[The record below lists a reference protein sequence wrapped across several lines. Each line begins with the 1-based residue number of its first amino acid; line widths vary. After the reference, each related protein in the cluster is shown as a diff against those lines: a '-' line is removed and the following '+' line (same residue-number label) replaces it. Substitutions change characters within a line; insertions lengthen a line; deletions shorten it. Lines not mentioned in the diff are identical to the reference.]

1 MKRIFGTG
9 VALITPFNEDKTI
22 DYTSLEKLINKVT
35 EGGIDFLV
43 VLGTTGEATSINE
56 SEKNELIN
64 FIVKLNNKRLPLVL
78 GLGGNNTN
86 KLINEINNTDLSNF
100 DAILSVTPY
109 YNKPSQKGLYHHYA
123 EISKS
128 STIPIILYNVPSRT
142 GVNMSPEITIQ
153 LANDFKNIISI
164 KEASGDINQ
173 IKYILKNKPKNF
185 DVLSGDDGLT
195 FEIIQNGGAGV
206 ISVIGQSNP
215 VEFSSLVK
223 FTLNGKLSDAKREA
237 RWVWWAGQGTARTAT
252 FLVVLLLTIWA
263 PRSTLHAHRVMAGG
277 AVRDKACKRGSSP
290 DSSESLGR
298 G

>member
-1 MKRIFGTG
+1 MKRISGTG

-22 DYTSLEKLINKVT
+22 DYTSLDKLINKVI

-56 SEKNELIN
+56 SEKKELIN
-64 FIVKLNNKRLPLVL
+64 FIVKKNNKRLPLVL
-78 GLGGNNTN
+78 GIGGNNTN
-86 KLINEINNTDLSNF
+86 KLIKEINNTDLSDF

-128 STIPIILYNVPSRT
+128 SPIPIILYNVPSRT
-142 GVNMSPEITIQ
+142 GINMSPETTIQ

-195 FEIIQNGGAGV
+195 LEIIQNGGAGV

-215 VEFSSLVK
+215 EEFSSLVK
-223 FTLNGKLSDAKREA
+223 FALNGKLSDAKILHDKLYGLYHYLYSEGNPSGVKA
-237 RWVWWAGQGTARTAT
+237 FLSLQGVCKNYLRLP
-252 FLVVLLLTIWA
+252 LVPI
-263 PRSTLHAHRVMAGG
+263 
-277 AVRDKACKRGSSP
+277 
-290 DSSESLGR
+290 SSELFNDFKIYLANEVN
-298 G
+298 

>member
-1 MKRIFGTG
+1 MKRISGTG

-22 DYTSLEKLINKVT
+22 DYTSLDKLINKVI

-43 VLGTTGEATSINE
+43 VLGTTGEATSIND
-56 SEKNELIN
+56 SEKKELIN

-78 GLGGNNTN
+78 GIGGNNTN
-86 KLINEINNTDLSNF
+86 KLIKEINNTDLSDF

-109 YNKPSQKGLYHHYA
+109 YNKPSQNGLYHHYA

-128 STIPIILYNVPSRT
+128 SPIPIILYNVPSRT

-195 FEIIQNGGAGV
+195 LEIIQNGGAGV

-215 VEFSSLVK
+215 EEFSSLVK
-223 FTLNGKLSDAKREA
+223 FALNGKLSDAKLIHDKLYGLYHYLYSEGNPSGVKA
-237 RWVWWAGQGTARTAT
+237 FLSLQGVCKNYLRLP
-252 FLVVLLLTIWA
+252 LVPI
-263 PRSTLHAHRVMAGG
+263 
-277 AVRDKACKRGSSP
+277 
-290 DSSESLGR
+290 SSELFNDFKIYLANEVN
-298 G
+298 

>member
-9 VALITPFNEDKTI
+9 VALITPFNKDKTI
-22 DYTSLEKLINKVT
+22 DYPSLEKLINKVT

-56 SEKNELIN
+56 SEKKELIN

-78 GLGGNNTN
+78 GIGGNNTN
-86 KLINEINNTDLSNF
+86 KLIKEINNTDLSDF

-128 STIPIILYNVPSRT
+128 SPIPIILYNVPSRT

-195 FEIIQNGGAGV
+195 LEIIQNGGAGV

-215 VEFSSLVK
+215 EEFSSLVK
-223 FTLNGKLSDAKREA
+223 FALNGKLSDAKLLHDKLYGLYHYLYSEGNPSGVKA
-237 RWVWWAGQGTARTAT
+237 FLSLQG
-252 FLVVLLLTIWA
+252 V
-263 PRSTLHAHRVMAGG
+263 
-277 AVRDKACKRGSSP
+277 CKNYLRLP
-290 DSSESLGR
+290 LIPISSELFNDFKIYLANEVN
-298 G
+298 

>member
-22 DYTSLEKLINKVT
+22 DYTSLEKLINKVI

-86 KLINEINNTDLSNF
+86 KLIKEINNTDLSDF

-123 EISKS
+123 EISKFS
-128 STIPIILYNVPSRT
+128 PIPIILYNVPSRT

-195 FEIIQNGGAGV
+195 LEIIQNGGAGV

-223 FTLNGKLSDAKREA
+223 FALNGKLSDAKLLHDKLYGIYHYLYSEGNPSGVKA
-237 RWVWWAGQGTARTAT
+237 FLSLQGVCKNYLRLP
-252 FLVVLLLTIWA
+252 LVPI
-263 PRSTLHAHRVMAGG
+263 
-277 AVRDKACKRGSSP
+277 SSKLFN
-290 DSSESLGR
+290 DFKIYLANEVN
-298 G
+298 

>member
-128 STIPIILYNVPSRT
+128 SPIPIILYNVPSRT

-195 FEIIQNGGAGV
+195 LEIIQNGGAGV

-223 FTLNGKLSDAKREA
+223 FALNGKLSDAKLIHDKLYGLYHYLYSEGNPSGVKA
-237 RWVWWAGQGTARTAT
+237 FLSLQGVCKNYLRLP
-252 FLVVLLLTIWA
+252 LV
-263 PRSTLHAHRVMAGG
+263 PM
-277 AVRDKACKRGSSP
+277 
-290 DSSESLGR
+290 SSELFNDFKIYLANEVN
-298 G
+298 

>member
-1 MKRIFGTG
+1 MKRISGTG

-22 DYTSLEKLINKVT
+22 DYTSLDKLLNKVIK
-35 EGGIDFLV
+35 GGIDFLV

-56 SEKNELIN
+56 SEKKELIN

-78 GLGGNNTN
+78 GIGGNNTN
-86 KLINEINNTDLSNF
+86 KLIKEINNTDLSDF

-128 STIPIILYNVPSRT
+128 SPIPIILYNVPSRT

-195 FEIIQNGGAGV
+195 LEIIQNGGAGV

-215 VEFSSLVK
+215 EEFSSLVK
-223 FTLNGKLSDAKREA
+223 FALNGKLSDAKILHDKLYGLYHYLYSEGNPSGVKA
-237 RWVWWAGQGTARTAT
+237 FLSLQGVCKNYLRLP
-252 FLVVLLLTIWA
+252 LVPI
-263 PRSTLHAHRVMAGG
+263 
-277 AVRDKACKRGSSP
+277 
-290 DSSESLGR
+290 SSELFNDFKIYLANEVN
-298 G
+298 

>member
-22 DYTSLEKLINKVT
+22 DYPSLEKLINKVI

-56 SEKNELIN
+56 SEKNDLIN

-86 KLINEINNTDLSNF
+86 KLIKEINNTDLSDF

-128 STIPIILYNVPSRT
+128 SPIPIILYNVPSRT

-195 FEIIQNGGAGV
+195 LEIIQNGGVGV

-223 FTLNGKLSDAKREA
+223 FALNGKLSDAKLLHDKLYGLYHYLYSEGNPSGVKA
-237 RWVWWAGQGTARTAT
+237 FLSLQGVCKNYLRLP
-252 FLVVLLLTIWA
+252 LV
-263 PRSTLHAHRVMAGG
+263 PM
-277 AVRDKACKRGSSP
+277 
-290 DSSESLGR
+290 SSELFNDFKIYLSNEIN
-298 G
+298 

>member
-128 STIPIILYNVPSRT
+128 SSIPIILYNVPSRT

-195 FEIIQNGGAGV
+195 LEIIQNGGAGV

-223 FTLNGKLSDAKREA
+223 FALNGKLSDAKLVHDKLYGLYHYLYSEGNPSGVKA
-237 RWVWWAGQGTARTAT
+237 FLSLQGVCKNYLRLP
-252 FLVVLLLTIWA
+252 LVPI
-263 PRSTLHAHRVMAGG
+263 
-277 AVRDKACKRGSSP
+277 SSKLFN
-290 DSSESLGR
+290 DFKIYLANEVN
-298 G
+298 

>member
-1 MKRIFGTG
+1 MKRISGTG

-22 DYTSLEKLINKVT
+22 DYTSLDKLINKVI

-43 VLGTTGEATSINE
+43 VLGTTAEATSINE
-56 SEKNELIN
+56 SEKKELIN

-78 GLGGNNTN
+78 GIGGNNTN
-86 KLINEINNTDLSNF
+86 KLIKEINNTDLSDF

-109 YNKPSQKGLYHHYA
+109 YNKPSQNGLYHHYA
-123 EISKS
+123 EISKYS
-128 STIPIILYNVPSRT
+128 PIPIILYNVPSRT
-142 GVNMSPEITIQ
+142 GVNMSPETTIQ

-195 FEIIQNGGAGV
+195 LEIIQNGGAGV

-215 VEFSSLVK
+215 EEFSSLVK
-223 FTLNGKLSDAKREA
+223 FALNGKLSDAKILHDKLYGLYHYLYSEGNPSGVKA
-237 RWVWWAGQGTARTAT
+237 FLSLQGVCKNYLRLP
-252 FLVVLLLTIWA
+252 LVPI
-263 PRSTLHAHRVMAGG
+263 
-277 AVRDKACKRGSSP
+277 
-290 DSSESLGR
+290 SSELFNDFKIYLANEVN
-298 G
+298 

>member
-86 KLINEINNTDLSNF
+86 KLINEINNTDLSDF

-128 STIPIILYNVPSRT
+128 SPIPIILYNVPSRT

-195 FEIIQNGGAGV
+195 LEIIQNGGAGV

-223 FTLNGKLSDAKREA
+223 FALNGKLSDAKLVHDKLYGLYHYLYSEGNPSGVKA
-237 RWVWWAGQGTARTAT
+237 FLSLQGVCKNYLRLP
-252 FLVVLLLTIWA
+252 LV
-263 PRSTLHAHRVMAGG
+263 PM
-277 AVRDKACKRGSSP
+277 
-290 DSSESLGR
+290 SSELFNDFKIYLSNEVN
-298 G
+298 

>member
-22 DYTSLEKLINKVT
+22 DYSSLEKLINKVIK
-35 EGGIDFLV
+35 GGIDFLV
-43 VLGTTGEATSINE
+43 VLGTTGEATSINK

-86 KLINEINNTDLSNF
+86 KLIKEINNTDLSNF

-128 STIPIILYNVPSRT
+128 SPIPIILYNVPSRT
-142 GVNMSPEITIQ
+142 GVNLSPEITIQ

-195 FEIIQNGGAGV
+195 LEIIQNGGAGV

-215 VEFSSLVK
+215 EEFSSLVK
-223 FTLNGKLSDAKREA
+223 FALNGKLSDAKLLHDKLYGLYHYLYSEGNPSGVKA
-237 RWVWWAGQGTARTAT
+237 FLSLQGVCKNYLRLP
-252 FLVVLLLTIWA
+252 LVPISNKLFNDFKIYLANEVN
-263 PRSTLHAHRVMAGG
+263 
-277 AVRDKACKRGSSP
+277 
-290 DSSESLGR
+290 
-298 G
+298 

>member
-22 DYTSLEKLINKVT
+22 DYSSLKKLINKVIK
-35 EGGIDFLV
+35 GGIDFLV
-43 VLGTTGEATSINE
+43 VLGTTGEATSINK

-64 FIVKLNNKRLPLVL
+64 FIVKINNKRLPLVL

-86 KLINEINNTDLSNF
+86 KLIKEINNTDLSNF

-123 EISKS
+123 EISKTS
-128 STIPIILYNVPSRT
+128 PIPIILYNVPSRT
-142 GVNMSPEITIQ
+142 GVNLSPEITIQ

-173 IKYILKNKPKNF
+173 IKYILKNKPKSF

-195 FEIIQNGGAGV
+195 LEIIQNGGAGV

-215 VEFSSLVK
+215 EEFSSLVK
-223 FTLNGKLSDAKREA
+223 FALNGKLSDAKLLHDKLYGLYHYLYSEGNPSGVKA
-237 RWVWWAGQGTARTAT
+237 FLSLQGICKNYLRLP
-252 FLVVLLLTIWA
+252 LVPI
-263 PRSTLHAHRVMAGG
+263 
-277 AVRDKACKRGSSP
+277 SSKLFN
-290 DSSESLGR
+290 DFKMYLSNEVN
-298 G
+298 

>member
-22 DYTSLEKLINKVT
+22 DYTSLEKLINKVIL
-35 EGGIDFLV
+35 GGIDFLV

-56 SEKNELIN
+56 SEKNDLIN

-86 KLINEINNTDLSNF
+86 KLINEINNTDLSDF

-128 STIPIILYNVPSRT
+128 SPIPIILYNVPSRT

-195 FEIIQNGGAGV
+195 LEIIQNGGAGV

-223 FTLNGKLSDAKREA
+223 FALNGKLSDAKLLHDKLYGLYHYLYSEGNPSGVKA
-237 RWVWWAGQGTARTAT
+237 FLSLQGVCKNYLRLP
-252 FLVVLLLTIWA
+252 LV
-263 PRSTLHAHRVMAGG
+263 PM
-277 AVRDKACKRGSSP
+277 
-290 DSSESLGR
+290 SSELFNDFKIYLANEVN
-298 G
+298 

>member
-1 MKRIFGTG
+1 MKRISGTG

-22 DYTSLEKLINKVT
+22 DYTSLDKLLNKVI

-56 SEKNELIN
+56 SEKRELIN

-78 GLGGNNTN
+78 GIGGNNTN
-86 KLINEINNTDLSNF
+86 KLIKEINNTDLSDF

-109 YNKPSQKGLYHHYA
+109 YNKPSQNGLYHHYA

-128 STIPIILYNVPSRT
+128 SPIPIILYNVPSRT
-142 GVNMSPEITIQ
+142 GINMSPETTIQ

-195 FEIIQNGGAGV
+195 LEIIQNGGAGV

-215 VEFSSLVK
+215 EEFSSLVK
-223 FTLNGKLSDAKREA
+223 FALNGKLSDAKILHDKLYGLYHYLYSEGNPSGVKA
-237 RWVWWAGQGTARTAT
+237 FLSLQGVCKN
-252 FLVVLLLTIWA
+252 FLRLPLVPI
-263 PRSTLHAHRVMAGG
+263 
-277 AVRDKACKRGSSP
+277 
-290 DSSESLGR
+290 SSELFNDFKIYLATEVN
-298 G
+298 

>member
-1 MKRIFGTG
+1 MKRIFGAG

-22 DYTSLEKLINKVT
+22 DYTSLEKLINKVI

-86 KLINEINNTDLSNF
+86 KLIKEINNTNLSDF

-128 STIPIILYNVPSRT
+128 SSIPIILYNVPSRT

-195 FEIIQNGGAGV
+195 LKIIQNGGAGV

-223 FTLNGKLSDAKREA
+223 FALNGKLSDAKLIHDKLYGLYHYLYSEGNPSGVKA
-237 RWVWWAGQGTARTAT
+237 FLSLQGVCKNYLRLP
-252 FLVVLLLTIWA
+252 LVPI
-263 PRSTLHAHRVMAGG
+263 
-277 AVRDKACKRGSSP
+277 SSKLFN
-290 DSSESLGR
+290 DFKIYLANEVN
-298 G
+298 

>member
-1 MKRIFGTG
+1 MKRISGTG

-22 DYTSLEKLINKVT
+22 DYTSLDKLINKVI

-56 SEKNELIN
+56 SEKKELIN
-64 FIVKLNNKRLPLVL
+64 FIVQLNNKRLPLVL
-78 GLGGNNTN
+78 GIGGNNTN
-86 KLINEINNTDLSNF
+86 KLIKEINNTDLSDF

-109 YNKPSQKGLYHHYA
+109 YNKPSQNGLYHHYA

-128 STIPIILYNVPSRT
+128 SPIPIILYNVPSRT
-142 GVNMSPEITIQ
+142 GINMSPETTIQ

-195 FEIIQNGGAGV
+195 LEIIQNGGAGV

-215 VEFSSLVK
+215 EEFSSLVK
-223 FTLNGKLSDAKREA
+223 FALNGKLSDAKILHDKLYGLYHYLYSEGNPSGVKA
-237 RWVWWAGQGTARTAT
+237 FLSLQGVCKNYLRLP
-252 FLVVLLLTIWA
+252 LVPI
-263 PRSTLHAHRVMAGG
+263 
-277 AVRDKACKRGSSP
+277 
-290 DSSESLGR
+290 SSELFNDFKIYLANEVN
-298 G
+298 

>member
-1 MKRIFGTG
+1 MKRISGTG

-22 DYTSLEKLINKVT
+22 DYISLDKLINKVI

-56 SEKNELIN
+56 FEKKELIN

-78 GLGGNNTN
+78 GIGGNNTN
-86 KLINEINNTDLSNF
+86 KLIKEINNTDLSDF

-109 YNKPSQKGLYHHYA
+109 YNKPSQNGLYHHYA

-128 STIPIILYNVPSRT
+128 SPIPIILYNVPSRT
-142 GVNMSPEITIQ
+142 GINMSPETTIQ
-153 LANDFKNIISI
+153 IANDFKNIISI

-195 FEIIQNGGAGV
+195 LEIIQNGGAGV

-215 VEFSSLVK
+215 EEFSSLVK
-223 FTLNGKLSDAKREA
+223 FALNGKLSDAKILHDKLYGLYHYLYSEGNPSGVKA
-237 RWVWWAGQGTARTAT
+237 FLSLQGVCKNYLRLP
-252 FLVVLLLTIWA
+252 LVPI
-263 PRSTLHAHRVMAGG
+263 
-277 AVRDKACKRGSSP
+277 
-290 DSSESLGR
+290 SSELFNDFKIYLANEVN
-298 G
+298 

>member
-1 MKRIFGTG
+1 MKRISGTG

-22 DYTSLEKLINKVT
+22 DYTSLDKLINKVI

-56 SEKNELIN
+56 TEKKELIN

-78 GLGGNNTN
+78 GIGGNNTN
-86 KLINEINNTDLSNF
+86 KLIKEINNTDLSDF

-128 STIPIILYNVPSRT
+128 SPIPIILYNVPSRT
-142 GVNMSPEITIQ
+142 GINMSPETTIQ

-195 FEIIQNGGAGV
+195 LEIIQNGGTGV

-215 VEFSSLVK
+215 EEFSSLVK
-223 FTLNGKLSDAKREA
+223 FALNGKLSDAKILHDKLYGLYHYLYSEGNPSGVKA
-237 RWVWWAGQGTARTAT
+237 FLSLQGVCKNYLRLP
-252 FLVVLLLTIWA
+252 LVPI
-263 PRSTLHAHRVMAGG
+263 
-277 AVRDKACKRGSSP
+277 
-290 DSSESLGR
+290 SSELFNDFKIYLANEVN
-298 G
+298 

>member
-22 DYTSLEKLINKVT
+22 DYPSLEKLINKVID
-35 EGGIDFLV
+35 GGIDFLV

-86 KLINEINNTDLSNF
+86 NLIKEINNTDLSDF

-128 STIPIILYNVPSRT
+128 SPIPIILYNVPSRT

-195 FEIIQNGGAGV
+195 LEIIQNGGAGV

-223 FTLNGKLSDAKREA
+223 FALNGKLSDAKLLHDKLYGLYHYLYSEGNPSGVKA
-237 RWVWWAGQGTARTAT
+237 FLSLQGVCKNYLRLP
-252 FLVVLLLTIWA
+252 LV
-263 PRSTLHAHRVMAGG
+263 PM
-277 AVRDKACKRGSSP
+277 SSKLFN
-290 DSSESLGR
+290 DFKIYLSNEVN
-298 G
+298 

>member
-22 DYTSLEKLINKVT
+22 DYPSLEKLINKVI

-86 KLINEINNTDLSNF
+86 KLIKEINNTDLSDF

-109 YNKPSQKGLYHHYA
+109 YNKPSQMGLYHHYA

-128 STIPIILYNVPSRT
+128 SPIPIILYNVPSRT

-164 KEASGDINQ
+164 KEASGDLNQ

-195 FEIIQNGGAGV
+195 LEIIQNGGAGV

-223 FTLNGKLSDAKREA
+223 FALNGKLSDAKLLHNKLYGLYHYLYSEGNPSGVKA
-237 RWVWWAGQGTARTAT
+237 FLTLQGVCKNYLRLP
-252 FLVVLLLTIWA
+252 LVPI
-263 PRSTLHAHRVMAGG
+263 
-277 AVRDKACKRGSSP
+277 SSKLFN
-290 DSSESLGR
+290 DFKIYLANEVN
-298 G
+298 

>member
-1 MKRIFGTG
+1 MKRISGTG

-22 DYTSLEKLINKVT
+22 DYTSLDKLINKVI

-56 SEKNELIN
+56 SEKKELIN

-78 GLGGNNTN
+78 GIGGNNTN
-86 KLINEINNTDLSNF
+86 KLIKEINNTDLSDF

-109 YNKPSQKGLYHHYA
+109 YNKPSQNGLYHHYA

-128 STIPIILYNVPSRT
+128 SPIPIILYNVPSRT

-195 FEIIQNGGAGV
+195 LEIIQNGGAGV

-215 VEFSSLVK
+215 EEFSSLVK
-223 FTLNGKLSDAKREA
+223 FALNGKLSDAKLIHDKLYGLYHYLYSEGNPSGVKA
-237 RWVWWAGQGTARTAT
+237 FLSLQGVCKNYLRLP
-252 FLVVLLLTIWA
+252 LVPI
-263 PRSTLHAHRVMAGG
+263 
-277 AVRDKACKRGSSP
+277 
-290 DSSESLGR
+290 SSELFNDFKIYLANEVN
-298 G
+298 

>member
-22 DYTSLEKLINKVT
+22 DYPSLEKLINKVI

-86 KLINEINNTDLSNF
+86 KLIKEINNTDLSDF

-128 STIPIILYNVPSRT
+128 SPIPIILYNVPSRT

-195 FEIIQNGGAGV
+195 LEIIQNGGAGV

-215 VEFSSLVK
+215 EEFSSLVK
-223 FTLNGKLSDAKREA
+223 FALNGKLSDAKLLHDKLYGLYHYLYSEGNPSGVKA
-237 RWVWWAGQGTARTAT
+237 FLSLQGVCKNYLRLP
-252 FLVVLLLTIWA
+252 LV
-263 PRSTLHAHRVMAGG
+263 PM
-277 AVRDKACKRGSSP
+277 SSKLFN
-290 DSSESLGR
+290 DFKIYLSNEVN
-298 G
+298 

>member
-22 DYTSLEKLINKVT
+22 DYTSLEKLINKVIL
-35 EGGIDFLV
+35 GGIDFLV

-86 KLINEINNTDLSNF
+86 KLINEINNTDLSDF

-128 STIPIILYNVPSRT
+128 SPIPIILYNVPSRT

-153 LANDFKNIISI
+153 LANDFKNILSI

-195 FEIIQNGGAGV
+195 LEIIQNGGAGV

-223 FTLNGKLSDAKREA
+223 FALNGKLSDAKLLHDKLYGLYHYLYSEGNPSGVKA
-237 RWVWWAGQGTARTAT
+237 FLSLQGVCKNYLRLP
-252 FLVVLLLTIWA
+252 LV
-263 PRSTLHAHRVMAGG
+263 PM
-277 AVRDKACKRGSSP
+277 SSKLFN
-290 DSSESLGR
+290 DFKIYLANEVN
-298 G
+298 

>member
-22 DYTSLEKLINKVT
+22 DYPSLEKLINKVI

-64 FIVKLNNKRLPLVL
+64 FIIKLNNKRLPLVL

-86 KLINEINNTDLSNF
+86 KLIKEINNTDLSDF

-128 STIPIILYNVPSRT
+128 SPIPIILYNVPSRT

-195 FEIIQNGGAGV
+195 LEIIQNGGVGV

-223 FTLNGKLSDAKREA
+223 FALNGKLSDAKLLHDKLYGLYHYLYSEGNPSGVKA
-237 RWVWWAGQGTARTAT
+237 FLSLQGVCKNYLRLP
-252 FLVVLLLTIWA
+252 LV
-263 PRSTLHAHRVMAGG
+263 PM
-277 AVRDKACKRGSSP
+277 
-290 DSSESLGR
+290 SSELFNDFKIYLSNEVN
-298 G
+298 

>member
-22 DYTSLEKLINKVT
+22 DYSSLEKLINKVIK
-35 EGGIDFLV
+35 GGIDFLV
-43 VLGTTGEATSINE
+43 VLGTTGEATSINK

-86 KLINEINNTDLSNF
+86 KLIKEINNTDLSNF

-128 STIPIILYNVPSRT
+128 SPIPIILYNVPSRT

-195 FEIIQNGGAGV
+195 LEIIQNGGAGV

-223 FTLNGKLSDAKREA
+223 FALNGKLSDAKLVHDKLYGLYHYLYSEGNPSGVKA
-237 RWVWWAGQGTARTAT
+237 FLSLQGVCKNYLRLP
-252 FLVVLLLTIWA
+252 LVPI
-263 PRSTLHAHRVMAGG
+263 
-277 AVRDKACKRGSSP
+277 SSKLFN
-290 DSSESLGR
+290 DFKIYLANEVN
-298 G
+298 

>member
-86 KLINEINNTDLSNF
+86 KLIKEINNTDLSDF

-128 STIPIILYNVPSRT
+128 SPIPIILYNVPSRT

-164 KEASGDINQ
+164 KEASGDLNQ

-195 FEIIQNGGAGV
+195 LEIIQNGGAGV

-223 FTLNGKLSDAKREA
+223 FALNGKLSDAKLVHDKLYGLYHYLYSEGNPSGVKA
-237 RWVWWAGQGTARTAT
+237 FLSLQGVCKNYLRLP
-252 FLVVLLLTIWA
+252 LVPI
-263 PRSTLHAHRVMAGG
+263 
-277 AVRDKACKRGSSP
+277 SSKLFN
-290 DSSESLGR
+290 DFKIYLANEVN
-298 G
+298 

>member
-128 STIPIILYNVPSRT
+128 SPIPIILYNVPSRT

-195 FEIIQNGGAGV
+195 LEIIQNGGAGV

-223 FTLNGKLSDAKREA
+223 FALNGKLSDAELIHDKLYGLYHYLYSEGNPSGVKA
-237 RWVWWAGQGTARTAT
+237 FLSLQGICKNYLRLP
-252 FLVVLLLTIWA
+252 LVPI
-263 PRSTLHAHRVMAGG
+263 
-277 AVRDKACKRGSSP
+277 SSKLFN
-290 DSSESLGR
+290 DFKMYLSNEVN
-298 G
+298 

>member
-22 DYTSLEKLINKVT
+22 DYTSLEKLINKVIL
-35 EGGIDFLV
+35 GGIDFLV

-86 KLINEINNTDLSNF
+86 KLINEINNTDLSDF

-128 STIPIILYNVPSRT
+128 SPIPIILYNVPSRT

-153 LANDFKNIISI
+153 LANDFKNILSI

-195 FEIIQNGGAGV
+195 LEIIQNGGAGV

-223 FTLNGKLSDAKREA
+223 FALNGKLSDAKLIHDKLYGLYHYLYSEGNPSGVKA
-237 RWVWWAGQGTARTAT
+237 FLSLQGVCKNYLRLP
-252 FLVVLLLTIWA
+252 LV
-263 PRSTLHAHRVMAGG
+263 PM
-277 AVRDKACKRGSSP
+277 
-290 DSSESLGR
+290 SSELFNDFKIYLANEVN
-298 G
+298 

>member
-22 DYTSLEKLINKVT
+22 DYSSLEKLINKVIK
-35 EGGIDFLV
+35 GGIDFLV
-43 VLGTTGEATSINE
+43 VLGTTGEATSINK

-64 FIVKLNNKRLPLVL
+64 FIVKINNKRLPLVL

-86 KLINEINNTDLSNF
+86 KLIKEINNTDLSNF

-123 EISKS
+123 EISKTS
-128 STIPIILYNVPSRT
+128 PIPIILYNVPSRT
-142 GVNMSPEITIQ
+142 GVNLSPEITIQ

-173 IKYILKNKPKNF
+173 IKYILKNKPKSF

-195 FEIIQNGGAGV
+195 LEIIQNGGAGV

-215 VEFSSLVK
+215 EEFSSLVK
-223 FTLNGKLSDAKREA
+223 FALNGKLSDAKLLHDKLYGLYHYLYSEGNPSGVKA
-237 RWVWWAGQGTARTAT
+237 FLSLQGICKNYLRLP
-252 FLVVLLLTIWA
+252 LVPI
-263 PRSTLHAHRVMAGG
+263 
-277 AVRDKACKRGSSP
+277 SSKLFN
-290 DSSESLGR
+290 DFKIYLANEVN
-298 G
+298 

>member
-1 MKRIFGTG
+1 MKRISGTG

-22 DYTSLEKLINKVT
+22 DYTSLDKLINKVI

-56 SEKNELIN
+56 TEKKELIN

-78 GLGGNNTN
+78 GIGGNNTN
-86 KLINEINNTDLSNF
+86 KLIKEINNTDLSDF

-128 STIPIILYNVPSRT
+128 SPIPIILYNVPSRT
-142 GVNMSPEITIQ
+142 GVNMSPETTIQ

-195 FEIIQNGGAGV
+195 LEIIQNGGTGV

-215 VEFSSLVK
+215 EEFSSLVK
-223 FTLNGKLSDAKREA
+223 FALNGKLSDAKILHDKLYGLYHYLYSEGNPSGVKA
-237 RWVWWAGQGTARTAT
+237 FLSLQGVCKNYLRLP
-252 FLVVLLLTIWA
+252 LVPI
-263 PRSTLHAHRVMAGG
+263 
-277 AVRDKACKRGSSP
+277 
-290 DSSESLGR
+290 SSELFNDFKIYLANEVN
-298 G
+298 

>member
-1 MKRIFGTG
+1 MKRISGTG

-22 DYTSLEKLINKVT
+22 DYTSLDKLLNKVIK
-35 EGGIDFLV
+35 GGIDFLV

-56 SEKNELIN
+56 SEKKELIN

-78 GLGGNNTN
+78 GIGGNNTN
-86 KLINEINNTDLSNF
+86 RLIKEINNTDLSDF

-128 STIPIILYNVPSRT
+128 SPIPIILYNVPSRT
-142 GVNMSPEITIQ
+142 GINMSPETTIQ

-195 FEIIQNGGAGV
+195 LEIIQNGGAGV

-215 VEFSSLVK
+215 EEFSSLVK
-223 FTLNGKLSDAKREA
+223 FALNGKLSDAKILHDKLYGLYHYLYSEGNPSGVKA
-237 RWVWWAGQGTARTAT
+237 FLSLQGVCKNYLRLP
-252 FLVVLLLTIWA
+252 LVPI
-263 PRSTLHAHRVMAGG
+263 
-277 AVRDKACKRGSSP
+277 
-290 DSSESLGR
+290 SSELFNDFKIYLAHEVN
-298 G
+298 

>member
-22 DYTSLEKLINKVT
+22 DYPSLEKLINKVI

-86 KLINEINNTDLSNF
+86 KLIKEINNTDLSDF

-128 STIPIILYNVPSRT
+128 SPIPIILYNVPSRT

-195 FEIIQNGGAGV
+195 LEIIQNGGVGV

-223 FTLNGKLSDAKREA
+223 FALNGKLSDAKLLHDKLYGLYHYLYSEGNPSGVKA
-237 RWVWWAGQGTARTAT
+237 FLSLQGVCKNYLRLP
-252 FLVVLLLTIWA
+252 LV
-263 PRSTLHAHRVMAGG
+263 PM
-277 AVRDKACKRGSSP
+277 
-290 DSSESLGR
+290 SSELFNDFKIYLSNEVN
-298 G
+298 

>member
-22 DYTSLEKLINKVT
+22 DYPSFEKLINKVI

-86 KLINEINNTDLSNF
+86 KLIKEINNTDLSDF

-109 YNKPSQKGLYHHYA
+109 YNKPSQNGLYHHYA

-128 STIPIILYNVPSRT
+128 SPIPIILYNVPSRT

-195 FEIIQNGGAGV
+195 LEIIQNGGAGV

-223 FTLNGKLSDAKREA
+223 FALNGKLSAAKLLHDKLYGLYHYLYSEGNPSGVKA
-237 RWVWWAGQGTARTAT
+237 FLSLQGVCKNYLRLP
-252 FLVVLLLTIWA
+252 LV
-263 PRSTLHAHRVMAGG
+263 PM
-277 AVRDKACKRGSSP
+277 SSKLFN
-290 DSSESLGR
+290 DFKIYLANEVN
-298 G
+298 

>member
-1 MKRIFGTG
+1 MKRISGTG

-22 DYTSLEKLINKVT
+22 DYTSLDKLLNKVI

-56 SEKNELIN
+56 SEKKELIN

-78 GLGGNNTN
+78 GMGGNNTN
-86 KLINEINNTDLSNF
+86 KLIKEINNTDLSDF

-109 YNKPSQKGLYHHYA
+109 YNKPSQNGLYHHYA

-128 STIPIILYNVPSRT
+128 SPIPIILYNVPSRT
-142 GVNMSPEITIQ
+142 GINMSPEITIQ

-195 FEIIQNGGAGV
+195 LEIIQNGGAGV

-215 VEFSSLVK
+215 EEFSSLVK
-223 FTLNGKLSDAKREA
+223 FALNGKLSDAKILHDKLYGLYHYLYSEGNPSGVKA
-237 RWVWWAGQGTARTAT
+237 FLSLQGVCKNYLRLP
-252 FLVVLLLTIWA
+252 LVPI
-263 PRSTLHAHRVMAGG
+263 
-277 AVRDKACKRGSSP
+277 
-290 DSSESLGR
+290 SSELFNDFKIYLANEVN
-298 G
+298 

>member
-1 MKRIFGTG
+1 MKRISGTG
-9 VALITPFNEDKTI
+9 VALITPFNEDKSI
-22 DYTSLEKLINKVT
+22 DYTSLDKLINKVI

-56 SEKNELIN
+56 TEKKELIN

-78 GLGGNNTN
+78 GIGGNNTN
-86 KLINEINNTDLSNF
+86 KLIKEINNTDLSDF

-128 STIPIILYNVPSRT
+128 SPIPIILYNVPSRT
-142 GVNMSPEITIQ
+142 GVNMSPETTIQ

-195 FEIIQNGGAGV
+195 LEIIQNGGTGV

-215 VEFSSLVK
+215 EEFSSLVK
-223 FTLNGKLSDAKREA
+223 FALNGKLSDAKILHDKLYGLYHYLYSEGNPSGVKA
-237 RWVWWAGQGTARTAT
+237 FLSLQGVCKNYLRLP
-252 FLVVLLLTIWA
+252 LVPI
-263 PRSTLHAHRVMAGG
+263 
-277 AVRDKACKRGSSP
+277 
-290 DSSESLGR
+290 SSELFNDFKIYLANEVN
-298 G
+298 